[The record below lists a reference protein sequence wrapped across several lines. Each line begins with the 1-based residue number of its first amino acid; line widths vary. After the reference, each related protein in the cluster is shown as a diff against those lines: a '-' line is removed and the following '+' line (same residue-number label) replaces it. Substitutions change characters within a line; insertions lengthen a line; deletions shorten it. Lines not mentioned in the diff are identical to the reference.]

1 MTSSNASLILGLFC
15 TQCVR
20 QVIAINGLIRLPRL
34 HVPDQPPCWGG
45 KMVFMEKD
53 SLTFENN
60 FCWPVEEFL
69 LIENDFCQQL
79 IAFYWAVTDAAIA
92 DTDADRN
99 DCSTIIVAWGLLFL
113 GEVLQAQPGLHGLS
127 EAGSSPCHRR
137 VPIPGFHITRS
148 NKLPKVKCPMSFFIE
163 HMCWQPF
170 LLQFRA
176 RRWNCSSLQDSLDQ
190 QVTNHPSNQ
199 PSLSSCR
206 LKQCP
211 TAWHPSG
218 RMKHVEI
225 VFSSSLIN

>member
-34 HVPDQPPCWGG
+34 HVPDLPPCWGG

-69 LIENDFCQQL
+69 LIENGFCQQL
-79 IAFYWAVTDAAIA
+79 IAFYWAVADAAIA

-99 DCSTIIVAWGLLFL
+99 DCSTIIVAWGFLFL

-148 NKLPKVKCPMSFFIE
+148 NKLPKVKCPMSSWPFYWAYMLATFFAAVSSSTVE
-163 HMCWQPF
+163 
-170 LLQFRA
+170 LQQSAGFPWPA
-176 RRWNCSSLQDSLDQ
+176 GDHWPTISP
-190 QVTNHPSNQ
+190 TNHH
-199 PSLSSCR
+199 SLEEWSM
-206 LKQCP
+206 LK
-211 TAWHPSG
+211 
-218 RMKHVEI
+218 
-225 VFSSSLIN
+225 